1 MILSFIFLC
10 VSVVVL
16 FLLFLFYWVL
26 TVYLSKA
33 IKGRRSKAESLEKGE
48 R

>member
-1 MILSFIFLC
+1 MILSVIFLC
-10 VSVVVL
+10 ASVVA
-16 FLLFLFYWVL
+16 LFLFFLFRWVL